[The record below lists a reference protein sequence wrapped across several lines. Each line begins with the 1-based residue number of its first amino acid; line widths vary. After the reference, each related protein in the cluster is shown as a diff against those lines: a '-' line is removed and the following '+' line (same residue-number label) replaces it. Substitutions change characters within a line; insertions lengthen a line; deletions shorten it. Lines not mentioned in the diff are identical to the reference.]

1 MVSYLSAIWNC
12 RFFWLSLVKND
23 LRTRY
28 RGSIIGIGWS
38 LLQPIA
44 MTCIICI
51 VVPNMFGPTPGGNPW
66 AFAPYVLAGLACW
79 NYLTQVTLQGCRCF
93 FSGESYIRQYPAP
106 LAIYPLRTAL
116 GCMIHFLFAFAVVLA
131 LVTWVH
137 GFPGFRLLSLVP
149 TIALLFVFGWA
160 MAVLA
165 GFANVYFQDTQHLA
179 EVGFQIAYFAT
190 PIMYYIEIFS
200 KRPRVQFV
208 LHCNPVVPFLQLIR
222 EPLMPNPY
230 QQMEAHLPSLPSYA
244 AAIGIVLLVCGLASL
259 VLSKLQKRLIFHL

>member
-1 MVSYLSAIWNC
+1 MVSYLSAIWQC

-44 MTCIICI
+44 MTVVICIIA
-51 VVPNMFGPTPGGNPW
+51 PHMFPTPGARAW
-66 AFAPYVLAGLACW
+66 LFAPYVLAGLACC
-79 NYLTQVTLQGCRCF
+79 NYINQVTLQGCRCF
-93 FSGESYIRQYPAP
+93 FNGESYIRQYPAP

-116 GCMIHFLFAFAVVLA
+116 GCMIHFLFAFVVALA

-160 MAVLA
+160 LAVLA
-165 GFANVYFQDTQHLA
+165 GIVNVYFQDTQHLA
-179 EVGFQIAYFAT
+179 EVGFQIAYWAT
-190 PIMYYIEIFS
+190 PIMYYIENF
-200 KRPRVQFV
+200 KERPRVQFV
-208 LHCNPVVPFLQLIR
+208 LRCNPLVPFLQLIR
-222 EPLMPNPY
+222 DPLMPNPH
-230 QQMEAHLPSLPSYA
+230 QHVDAHVPSLATYA
-244 AAIGIVLLVCGLASL
+244 IAAGIVLLACGLAGL
-259 VLSKLQKRLIFHL
+259 ALSRLQKRLIFHL